1 MNTLQ
6 GSWQELRPINIARS
20 HPAVSLH
27 GNAIYIF
34 GGGGPNF
41 QSLNSSVRFDI
52 AENNWVPLRDM
63 PTKRSGT
70 AAFTVG
76 DKIYVVGGGFKKP
89 DGNFQFLTTVEIYD
103 IPSDTWA
110 TGPSL
115 NQPHDYPA
123 AAMLDNQLYI
133 FGGHHPD
140 ACLGGP
146 RTDPGFDYSERLTPG
161 DSAWKELAPLPT
173 PRFAAAAVNIGKRLL
188 VCGGVAF
195 RPEGFNNFDFFETY
209 DPALNSW
216 SKESELKLPWPAAGQ
231 GLCVLGD
238 RLYFMGGYS
247 TDSIH
252 PRAAVYDIGQ
262 RQWSRLPD
270 MPIPRAAMGVATH
283 NNSVFLIGG
292 WANDG
297 RTPVNSCVVFT
308 PA

>member
-1 MNTLQ
+1 MNPIPGRWL
-6 GSWQELRPINIARS
+6 ELPPLATARS
-20 HPAVSLH
+20 HPAVSRH
-27 GNAIYIF
+27 GDYIYVF

-41 QSLNSSVRFDI
+41 QSLSSSVRYDI
-52 AENNWVPLRDM
+52 AANRWDSLRDM

-89 DGNFQFLTTVEIYD
+89 DGNFQFLATVEIYD

-110 TGPSL
+110 TGPAL

-123 AAMLDNQLYI
+123 ATAWNGGLFI

-146 RTDPGFDYSERLTPG
+146 KTDPGFDYSESYTIG
-161 DSAWKELAPLPT
+161 DSHWIALAPLPT
-173 PRFAAAAVNIGKRLL
+173 PRFAAAAVTMQNRLL

-216 SKESELKLPWPAAGQ
+216 SKEPQLKLPWPAAGH
-231 GLCVLGD
+231 GLCVAG
-238 RLYFMGGYS
+238 RKMYFMGGYS

-252 PRAAVYDIGQ
+252 PRAACYDVGDG
-262 RQWSRLPD
+262 RWDRLPD
-270 MPIPRAAMGVATH
+270 MPTPRAAMGVAVHQDT
-283 NNSVFLIGG
+283 VFLIGG

-297 RTPVNSCVVFT
+297 RTPVASCVAFT
-308 PA
+308 LT

>member
-1 MNTLQ
+1 MNTPL
-6 GSWQELRPINIARS
+6 GRWQELTPLEVSRS
-20 HPAVSLH
+20 HPAVSQH
-27 GNAIYIF
+27 GNHIYVF

-41 QSLNSSVRFDI
+41 QSLNSSVRYDLTTGRW
-52 AENNWVPLRDM
+52 EPLHDM

-76 DKIYVVGGGFKKP
+76 NKIYVVGGGFKKP
-89 DGNFQFLTTVEIYD
+89 DRNFQFLTTVEIYD
-103 IPSDTWA
+103 IASNTWV

-123 AAMLDNQLYI
+123 AAMWDGDLFI

-146 RTDPGFDYSERLTPG
+146 RTDPGFDYSERYRIG
-161 DSAWKELAPLPT
+161 DTSWSQLANLPT
-173 PRFAAAAVNIGKRLL
+173 PRFAAAAVTINNRLL

-209 DPALNSW
+209 DPVHNTW
-216 SKESELKLPWPAAGQ
+216 SREPELKLPWPAAGH
-231 GLCVLGD
+231 GLCVAGEH
-238 RLYFMGGYS
+238 LYFMGGYS

-252 PRAAVYDIGQ
+252 PRAARYHVTEKKWQ
-262 RQWSRLPD
+262 RLPD
-270 MPIPRAAMGVATH
+270 MPTPRAAMGVAIH
-283 NNSVFLIGG
+283 KESVFLIGG

-297 RTPVNSCVVFT
+297 RTPVNTCVAYI
-308 PA
+308 PD